1 MIFSNKVLYKGEI
14 LFTKYIP
21 IIISLLYLCNT
32 LYSYYYKEIPE
43 FSFLGCII
51 SLKIIFNYDTY

>member
-21 IIISLLYLCNT
+21 IIISLLYYRST
-32 LYSYYYKEIPE
+32 KQ
-43 FSFLGCII
+43 
-51 SLKIIFNYDTY
+51 FNSKTQSRK